1 MPRLVVFVSVPVSV
15 SGSSAVSV
23 AEEEHV
29 NIKEFQFASAATVPQ
44 LVISKY
50 GRNSLYP
57 EVSSLPAL
65 LVNFLIGECETR
77 SKPSEFL
84 FCPVPVL
91 WFVYWFN

>member
-1 MPRLVVFVSVPVSV
+1 MPRLVVVVVVVPVSV
-15 SGSSAVSV
+15 SGS

-29 NIKEFQFASAATVPQ
+29 NIKEFKFASAATVPQ

>member
-1 MPRLVVFVSVPVSV
+1 MPRLVVVVPVSV
-15 SGSSAVSV
+15 SGSSAVSF

-91 WFVYWFN
+91 WFVCWFN

>member
-1 MPRLVVFVSVPVSV
+1 MPRLVVVVVVVPVSV
-15 SGSSAVSV
+15 LGS

-65 LVNFLIGECETR
+65 LVNFLIGECETS